1 MPIMPAPESGVT
13 VRMYR
18 QGHGDCFLLA
28 FRKDDGD
35 PFYLL
40 IDCGY
45 KPGSKVHAS
54 IQEIVDDI
62 HESTGGR
69 LDVVLVTHEHQD
81 HVNGFWEKVA
91 ANEIARFDDFDVG
104 QLWLSWTEDP
114 EDDFANDLRERF
126 GDELLGLVAASRRLA
141 AAGGAERALAERID
155 QWLELESG
163 DLGASPFAIDGW
175 SNKRAIQYVKDKCPA
190 SPTYLRPFEQV
201 YSLPEVEGVRIYAL
215 GPPRNEE
222 LLLSLDPIGG
232 EGYVHHLAAIAQAD
246 SFYAAAMDHGGGDF
260 AAYAGDRIA
269 AEQPFGRRWRIPEDE
284 RAASPQATF
293 FADHLDGEA
302 NAWRRIDHD
311 WLRTAET
318 LALRLNGEVNNTS
331 AVIAIELAQTGR
343 VLLFVG
349 DAQRG
354 NWISWD
360 DGTWPGGDGAEG
372 TELTTEE
379 LVGRTVFYKVGHH
392 GSHNA
397 TLKGL
402 AGSDYPSLG
411 WLARGDLAEEFVAMI
426 PANERWAND
435 VAHWTHPLPSIRDA
449 LMRKARGRVFQ
460 TDIDRVEKRATI
472 SQAEWEEFQGRI
484 VETDLYF
491 EYTVTDS

>member
-1 MPIMPAPESGVT
+1 MPIMPAPDSGVT

-28 FRKDDGD
+28 FRKSDGS

-40 IDCGY
+40 LDCGY

-54 IQEIVDDI
+54 IQAIVDDI
-62 HESTGGR
+62 AESTGGR
-69 LDVVLVTHEHQD
+69 LDVVLITHEHQD

-91 ANEIARFDDFDVG
+91 ANEIARFDDFEIG

-114 EDDFANDLRERF
+114 EDDFANELRERF
-126 GDELLGLVAASRRLA
+126 GDELLGLVAASQRLA
-141 AAGGAERALAERID
+141 AAGGAEQAYASRID

-163 DLGASPFAIDGW
+163 SFGAGPFAIDGW
-175 SNKRAIQYVKDKCPA
+175 SNKRAIQYIKEKCPS
-190 SPTYLRPFEQV
+190 SPTYLRPYEQV
-201 YSLPEVEGVRIYAL
+201 YALPEVDGVRIYAL

-232 EGYVHHLAAIAQAD
+232 EGYVHHLAAVAQAD
-246 SFYAAAMDHGGGDF
+246 AFYAAAMDHRGGDF
-260 AAYAGDRIA
+260 AAHAGEAIDRQ
-269 AEQPFGRRWRIPEDE
+269 QPFGRRWRIRQDE
-284 RAASPQATF
+284 LPTSAHQQF
-293 FADHLDGEA
+293 FAAHLDGDA

-331 AVIAIELAQTGR
+331 AVIAIELPQSGR
-343 VLLFVG
+343 ILLFVG

-360 DGTWPGGDGAEG
+360 DGVWPDDDGAE
-372 TELTTEE
+372 LTAEE
-379 LVGRTVFYKVGHH
+379 LLGRTVFYKVGHH

-397 TLKGL
+397 TLKGQ

-411 WLARGDLAEEFVAMI
+411 WLARGDYADEFVAMI
-426 PANERWAND
+426 PANEPWAND
-435 VAHWTHPLPSIRDA
+435 VVHWTHPLPSIRDA
-449 LMRKARGRVFQ
+449 LMRKAKGRVFQ
-460 TDIDRVEKRATI
+460 TDVDQVEKRATI
-472 SQAEWEEFQGRI
+472 SQAEWDEFQGRI
-484 VETDLYF
+484 AETDLYF
-491 EYTVTDS
+491 EYTVFDD

>member
-1 MPIMPAPESGVT
+1 MPILDAPDSGVT

-28 FRKDDGD
+28 FRKSDGD
-35 PFYLL
+35 PLYMLV
-40 IDCGY
+40 DCGY

-62 HESTGGR
+62 HQSTGGR
-69 LDVVLVTHEHQD
+69 LDLVLITHEHQD
-81 HVNGFWEKVA
+81 HVNGFWEKVFG
-91 ANEIARFDDFDVG
+91 NEIARFDDFEIG
-104 QLWLSWTEDP
+104 QLWLAWTEDP
-114 EDDFANDLRERF
+114 DDDFANDLRQRF

-141 AAGGAERALAERID
+141 AAGGDAEQALAARID

-163 DLGASPFAIDGW
+163 DFGASPFAIEGW
-175 SNKRAIQYVKDKCPA
+175 SNKRAIQYVKEMCPG
-190 SPTYLRPFEQV
+190 SPTYLLPFERV
-201 YSLPEVEGVRIYAL
+201 YTLPGVDGVTVYAL
-215 GPPRNEE
+215 GPPRNEQ

-246 SFYAAAMDHGGGDF
+246 AFYAAAMDQLPDF
-260 AAYAGDRIA
+260 AAHAGESVEA
-269 AEQPFGRRWRIPEDE
+269 QQPFGRRWRIPEEE
-284 RAASPQATF
+284 RARSPHAEF
-293 FADHLDGEA
+293 FATHLEGEA
-302 NAWRRIDHD
+302 NAWRRIDCD

-331 AVIAIELAQTGR
+331 AVIAIELPQSGR

-354 NWISWD
+354 NWVSWD
-360 DGTWPGGDGAEG
+360 DGAWADADGAE
-372 TELTTEE
+372 LTAEE
-379 LVGRTVFYKVGHH
+379 LLGRTVLYKVGHH

-402 AGSDYPSLG
+402 ASSGYPSLG
-411 WLARGDLAEEFVAMI
+411 WLARGDYAPEFVAMI
-426 PANERWAND
+426 PANQKWANEK
-435 VAHWTHPLPSIRDA
+435 AHWTHPLPSIRDA
-449 LMRKARGRVFQ
+449 LMRKAKGRVFQ
-460 TDIDRVEKRATI
+460 TDVDRVKKRATI
-472 SQAEWEEFQGRI
+472 GEAEWEEFQGGI

-491 EYTVTDS
+491 QYTVADE